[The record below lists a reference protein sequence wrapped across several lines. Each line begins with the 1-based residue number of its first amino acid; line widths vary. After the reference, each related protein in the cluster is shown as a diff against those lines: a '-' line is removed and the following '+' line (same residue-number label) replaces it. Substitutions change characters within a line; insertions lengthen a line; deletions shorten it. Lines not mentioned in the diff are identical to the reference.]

1 MDIDH
6 QMISDLR
13 KKVEA
18 ATEEFEIAVAVHE
31 TWKLAA
37 FDQALRARLGRSR
50 AAATFHVVR
59 GALRREFLLALTR
72 LWDNDSS
79 AIRMKSITNTLCD
92 KRVVDALAA
101 HCEAQ
106 WGNHQIGGQDDS
118 QDLRKKEREYGRSK
132 SKELRE
138 NVTKILDIVASY
150 SEGGS
155 RSAVLKNLKELRNER
170 LAHRQVEPST
180 GTNSSSYGIET
191 FYQHMA
197 TLIELLRS
205 VVLHTSYN
213 LEDVAGN
220 HRRDGALF
228 WGSVRGENTEGHPA
242 YERQRRRR
250 GPRQRHVKGA

>member
-6 QMISDLR
+6 RMISDLR

-31 TWKLAA
+31 PWKLAA
-37 FDQALRARLGRSR
+37 LDQALRARLGRSR
-50 AAATFHVVR
+50 AAVTFHVVR

-72 LWDNDSS
+72 LWDNDLN
-79 AIRMKSITNTLCD
+79 AVRMKSIANTLCD
-92 KRVVDALAA
+92 PRVVDALAA

-106 WGNHQIGGQDDS
+106 WGND
-118 QDLRKKEREYGRSK
+118 EYGRSK

-155 RSAVLKNLKELRNER
+155 RSAVLKKLKELRNER
-170 LAHRQVEPST
+170 LAHRQVEPSA
-180 GTNSSSYGIET
+180 GTDSGSYGIET

-197 TLIELLRS
+197 ALIALLRS
-205 VVLHTSYN
+205 VALHASYN
-213 LEDVAGN
+213 LEDVAGK
-220 HRRDGALF
+220 HRRDAALF
-228 WGSVRGENTEGHPA
+228 WEFVRGENTEGHPA
-242 YERQRRRR
+242 YERERRRR
-250 GPRQRHVKGA
+250 GPRQRHRRTPSGARG